1 MNEIDRICKDLKLP
15 RGDFFTQDWAYE
27 LPEEFRTTYWLK
39 KYISAYLDI
48 NYSKVE
54 KNALMTLMLDVSNDL
69 LTQGVDVSDELIVSV
84 LNLLL
89 KNHHC
94 HFMLIDY
101 WSLEGEPLEDCFA
114 LTPAVRN
121 IKNQIR

>member
-1 MNEIDRICKDLKLP
+1 MNGIDRICKDLNLP

-27 LPEEFRTTYWLK
+27 LPEKFRTTYWLK

-54 KNALMTLMLDVSNDL
+54 KDVLMTLMLDVSNDF
-69 LTQGVDVSDELIVSV
+69 LTQGTDVGEELIVGV
-84 LNLLL
+84 LNFLL

-94 HFMLIDY
+94 HLKLIDY
-101 WSLEGEPLEDCFA
+101 WSLEGESLEDCFA